1 MRETIP
7 PRSAVAFPVAKGER
21 FRVIDPLGGQVA
33 DVVLLHRDGLERFSQ
48 ALTRNLLNRLSLRPG
63 DPLFS
68 TACRPM
74 AQLLEDTCGHNDIVF
89 APCRSYELQFN
100 YGMAPGPGCFENLG
114 AALEPWG
121 VAASDVPDP
130 LNAFSSFTVVEDCR
144 LREEP
149 APSKAGDYVEFG
161 CLVDCVVGVSSC
173 ACEGAINNWR
183 LKPIGVEWPGGGPV
197 SRSWGGGHPGARAEV
212 LKAGPCVG
220 RARGLRSPLH
230 RPIPS

>member
-63 DPLFS
+63 DPLYS

-100 YGMAPGPGCFENLG
+100 YSMEPGPGCFENLG
-114 AALEPWG
+114 AVLELYGFAP
-121 VAASDVPDP
+121 AEVPDP
-130 LNAFSSFTVVEDCR
+130 FNAFSAFTVEEHLRLVEV
-144 LREEP
+144 P
-149 APSKAGDYVEFG
+149 SQSKAGDYVEFG
-161 CLVDCVVGVSSC
+161 CLMPCIVAVSSC
-173 ACEGAINNWR
+173 ACEGPINNWK
-183 LKPIGVEWPGGGPV
+183 LKPIDVDWPGGGTIH
-197 SRSWGGGHPGARAEV
+197 RSWMPGPR
-212 LKAGPCVG
+212 GPSG
-220 RARGLRSPLH
+220 RA
-230 RPIPS
+230 